1 MYGAEMPT
9 RAPHTDDSVPSWQ
22 RMFYGPNVWPAAEE
36 ALPGFRPAVEALGES
51 YLQLHHALV
60 TLQNVARFWLD
71 SNADGRCGAGQGELI
86 CEALGAPEGAYDTI
100 FDRQNPIVIAFL
112 GQSFSQGEIERRA
125 AGAGQAAE
133 DAQV

>member
-60 TLQNVARFWLD
+60 RGPSGVPHTRSLD
-71 SNADGRCGAGQGELI
+71 VCSRWRVGGRQTE
-86 CEALGAPEGAYDTI
+86 
-100 FDRQNPIVIAFL
+100 
-112 GQSFSQGEIERRA
+112 
-125 AGAGQAAE
+125 
-133 DAQV
+133 

>member
-36 ALPGFRPAVEALGES
+36 ALPGFRPAVEALGER

-60 TLQNVARFWLD
+60 RGSSSVPH
-71 SNADGRCGAGQGELI
+71 GA
-86 CEALGAPEGAYDTI
+86 
-100 FDRQNPIVIAFL
+100 
-112 GQSFSQGEIERRA
+112 
-125 AGAGQAAE
+125 
-133 DAQV
+133 

>member
-60 TLQNVARFWLD
+60 RGPKTSSGFCTTRTLTGGVVP
-71 SNADGRCGAGQGELI
+71 GRG
-86 CEALGAPEGAYDTI
+86 
-100 FDRQNPIVIAFL
+100 
-112 GQSFSQGEIERRA
+112 S
-125 AGAGQAAE
+125 
-133 DAQV
+133 